1 LLTFVIDTHV
11 QGEVGD
17 VNNVQRHPSQEQEI
31 PWQPSLPPA
40 INTLALSFPFSS
52 GAAES
57 LTLQHLVQHFLPPWE
72 EAWRLSNL
80 YLETAS
86 WFYGAVTRVQ
96 LLEELLPTWY
106 PEAASL
112 VPPGVEVRRRNA
124 PESDSG
130 NNHGS
135 AHDLALLFI
144 IFCFAASTDIS
155 LPPAPDNP
163 VTDKFYKL
171 TCAALT
177 LESVLNRPPSVST
190 VQTLSCM
197 AIYQGLV
204 SGENGIEST
213 WALYGLSTKLA
224 QSVGSIYLVLSP

>member
-1 LLTFVIDTHV
+1 M
-11 QGEVGD
+11 QGEVRD
-17 VNNVQRHPSQEQEI
+17 PNNIRRHPSQEQELS
-31 PWQPSLPPA
+31 WQQPTLPPA
-40 INTLALSFPFSS
+40 INTLASSFPFSS
-52 GAAES
+52 GAVEG
-57 LTLQHLVQHFLPPWE
+57 LTLEYLVQHFLPPWE
-72 EAWRLSNL
+72 DARRLSEL
-80 YLETAS
+80 YLETAT

-112 VPPGVEVRRRNA
+112 VPTGAEVRRRS
-124 PESDSG
+124 PESDSSSG
-130 NNHGS
+130 NTHGS

-144 IFCFAASTDIS
+144 IFCFAALTDIS

-163 VTDKFYKL
+163 DTDKFYKL

-177 LESVLNRPPSVST
+177 LEPVLNRPPSVAT
-190 VQTLSCM
+190 VQALSCM

-204 SGENGIEST
+204 SGENSIEST

-224 QSVGSIYLVLSP
+224 QSVSNSMYLVLCLNS